1 MTRFT
6 RVAPVAALM
15 LMSGLA
21 QGALAQPAD
30 NAERPALRGPRV
42 ADDDAR
48 GPRSFDEGERPER
61 PGAAEHPGAAFF
73 ALRAELRRLGSRRA
87 PEGLRLT
94 EGQIDKIREIG
105 EAFQTERRAYMDQ
118 HADEIEA
125 LRKDAGLPEMR
136 ERGERREPMTVGDRV
151 RRGAADDADTPDDR
165 PIRRR
170 ATQDRPDR
178 RELGNRR
185 GRDFD
190 DEMAP
195 ELDER
200 PGFGRGEPP
209 TPEQL
214 EAREKLRELMAAG
227 PSPEKAAKQTLAVLT
242 PEQREHVE
250 TKLRARREKAEQ
262 ARRGERGQPPM
273 DGRRSRR
280 DPDEQGR
287 RQPPRPPSMDEL
299 DLPDFDD

>member
-1 MTRFT
+1 MTKFT

-15 LMSGLA
+15 LVSGLA
-21 QGALAQPAD
+21 QGAIAPPAD

-105 EAFQTERRAYMDQ
+105 EAFQTERRAYMDK

-136 ERGERREPMTVGDRV
+136 ERGERRDPMTVGDRV
-151 RRGAADDADTPDDR
+151 RRGAPNDADAPDDR

-195 ELDER
+195 ELGER
-200 PGFGRGEPP
+200 PRFGPGEPP

-250 TKLRARREKAEQ
+250 TKLRAMRERAEQ
-262 ARRGERGQPPM
+262 ARRGEPAM

-280 DPDEQGR
+280 NPDQPGQGR
-287 RQPPRPPSMDEL
+287 RQPAPPSMDEL
-299 DLPDFDD
+299 DLPDIDD